1 MASVASIVPC
11 DSISCLESV
20 VVADTSGEGVQI
32 FHGVGFGLSPYHE
45 PQIQL

>member
-1 MASVASIVPC
+1 VASIVPFG
-11 DSISCLESV
+11 SISCLGSG
-20 VVADTSGEGVQI
+20 VVADTSGEGAQI